1 MSPCRAP
8 RAARRDSPS
17 TISARRRSAPAT
29 ILAIAGRYDTIFI
42 DRIPVLADG
51 RRNEAKRLILLIDTL
66 YDHGIRLVVSA
77 EAPPAAL
84 YAGKTGTEAF
94 EFERTASRLIE
105 MQGKEW
111 LDAWAARHEQSPAA
125 AAS

>member
-1 MSPCRAP
+1 M
-8 RAARRDSPS
+8 
-17 TISARRRSAPAT
+17 RRS
-29 ILAIAGRYDTIFI
+29 GSSC
-42 DRIPVLADG
+42 
-51 RRNEAKRLILLIDTL
+51 LIDTL

-77 EAPPAAL
+77 EAAPAAL
-84 YAGKTGTEAF
+84 YAGRTGAEAF

-111 LDAWAARHEQSPAA
+111 LDAWAARHAEHPAA

>member
-1 MSPCRAP
+1 MPLG
-8 RAARRDSPS
+8 ARDY
-17 TISARRRSAPAT
+17 
-29 ILAIAGRYDTIFI
+29 LAIAGRYDTIFL

-51 RRNEAKRLILLIDTL
+51 MRNEAKRLILLIDTL
-66 YDHGIRLVVSA
+66 YDHGIRLVASA

-84 YAGKTGTEAF
+84 YAGKSGTEVF

-105 MQGKEW
+105 MQGQEW
-111 LDAWAARHEQSPAA
+111 LDAWAERHRPGELAA